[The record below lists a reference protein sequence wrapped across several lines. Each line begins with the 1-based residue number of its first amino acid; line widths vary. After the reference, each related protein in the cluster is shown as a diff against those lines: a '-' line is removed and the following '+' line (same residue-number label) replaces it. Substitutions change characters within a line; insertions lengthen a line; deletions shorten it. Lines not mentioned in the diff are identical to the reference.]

1 MADDDEEYDEDNDEE
16 EEGEEEEG
24 GGSKNLL
31 IIILVALFLVVGGVA
46 AAYFTGVLQPV
57 LDLIVGG
64 EEVLV
69 AAENNGV
76 NADALSNKSVLKPAD
91 VTSSESYFKSMEDLI
106 VNLNTGSKRSVFLNI
121 KLSLELLSESD
132 GKKVEILMPRIIDYF
147 QTYLRELRV
156 EDLKGSAGMYR
167 LRKELLARVRV
178 AVTPIQIRDVLFQQI
193 LIQ

>member
-1 MADDDEEYDEDNDEE
+1 MADDDEEYDEDN
-16 EEGEEEEG
+16 EGEEEEEEE

-57 LDLIVGG
+57 LNLIVGG
-64 EEVLV
+64 DEVQV
-69 AAENNGV
+69 APENNGV
-76 NADALSNKSVLKPAD
+76 NADVKSNKSVLKPAD
-91 VTSSESYFKSMEDLI
+91 VTSSESYFKTMEDLI
-106 VNLNTGSKRSVFLNI
+106 INLNTGSKRSVFLNI

-132 GKKVEILMPRIIDYF
+132 GEKVEILMPRIIDYF
-147 QTYLRELRV
+147 QAYLRELRV

-178 AVTPIQIRDVLFQQI
+178 AVTPIEIRDVLFQQI